1 MEIGGPEEFR
11 LDELVRTD
19 LAARKDS
26 HPVITDPQA
35 RYYGIQATEKSL
47 IPGDHARLGHMRF
60 ENWLSQI
67 MKQTSKP
74 DLQPA

>member
-1 MEIGGPEEFR
+1 M
-11 LDELVRTD
+11 
-19 LAARKDS
+19 
-26 HPVITDPQA
+26 ITDPQA
-35 RYYGIQATEKSL
+35 RYYGIQVTEKSL
-47 IPGDHARLGHMRF
+47 IPADHARLGHMRF